1 MFVGSLFFNFI
12 FYKYEKHCN
21 LTAYKTSPM
30 EKKLVEEMQNMSS
43 KLMKSYETFSAINEV
58 DIATS
63 PKTAVYNED
72 KLTLYKYDRTSEP
85 TYKTPVLI
93 VYALVN
99 TYKMLDIQPDRSY
112 IRNLLEAG
120 LDVYLIDWGNPT
132 KIDKYL
138 SIDDYVNGYINNC
151 VDFIRKKNR
160 VEKINILSICQ
171 GGTLS
176 VIYSALYPN
185 KVKNLVTHVTPIDF
199 STNDGLL
206 FRWSKDMDFDKIV
219 EGFGGLIP
227 GDFLNQGFDMLK
239 PMMKLQKQQTL
250 TNSLDDKDKLMNFLR
265 MEKWI
270 SESPDQAGECFK
282 EFMKGFYQENKLVKG
297 ELEIGGKKVNLKNLT
312 SNLLNIY
319 ATEDHLVPPAA
330 TIPLNDLV
338 GSKDKELYSFKGGH
352 IGGFVGSKSQKELA
366 PAVTSWLKKRD

>member
-1 MFVGSLFFNFI
+1 
-12 FYKYEKHCN
+12 
-21 LTAYKTSPM
+21 M
-30 EKKLVEEMQNMSS
+30 ETNVIQEMSDMGQ
-43 KLMKSYETFSAINEV
+43 KILKGYDTLKQIHEV

-72 KLTLYKYDRTSEP
+72 KLTLYRYNTESDP

-99 TYKMLDIQPDRSY
+99 TYKMLDLQPDRSY
-112 IRNLLEAG
+112 IKKLLEAG
-120 LDVYLIDWGNPT
+120 LDVYLIDWGYPS
-132 KIDKYL
+132 KGDRYI
-138 SIDDYVNGYINNC
+138 SMDDYVNGYINNC

-199 STNDGLL
+199 NTNDGLL
-206 FRWSKDMDFDKIV
+206 FRWSKDMDFDKLV
-219 EGFGGLIP
+219 DANHGLIP

-239 PMMKLQKQQTL
+239 PMMKAQKQQAL
-250 TNSLDDKDKLMNFLR
+250 TNAMDDKDKLLNFLR

-270 SESPDQAGECFK
+270 SESPDQTGECFRQ
-282 EFMKGFYQENKLVKG
+282 FMKDLYQENKLIKG
-297 ELEIGGKKVNLKNLT
+297 ELEVGGKKVNLKNLT
-312 SNLLNIY
+312 APLMNIY

-330 TIPLNDLV
+330 TIPLNDYV
-338 GSKDKELYSFKGGH
+338 GSTDKELYSFKGGH
-352 IGGFVGSKSQKELA
+352 IGVFVGGKSQKELA
-366 PAVTSWLKKRD
+366 PAVTSWLKQRDK

>member
-1 MFVGSLFFNFI
+1 
-12 FYKYEKHCN
+12 
-21 LTAYKTSPM
+21 M
-30 EKKLVEEMQNMSS
+30 ENKLVEEMNTLSS
-43 KLMKSYETFSAINEV
+43 KLFKSYETFNQIEEV
-58 DIATS
+58 EIAAS
-63 PKTAVYNED
+63 PKTAVYKED
-72 KLTLYKYDRTSEP
+72 KLTLYRYNRDTDP

-112 IRNLLEAG
+112 IKNLLAAG

-132 KIDKYL
+132 KSDKYL
-138 SIDDYVNGYINNC
+138 GIDDYVNGYINNC

-176 VIYSALYPN
+176 VIYASLYPN
-185 KVKNLVTHVTPIDF
+185 KIKNLVTHVTPVDF

-206 FRWSKDMDFDKIV
+206 FRWSKDMNFEKIV
-219 EGFGGLIP
+219 EGFNGLIP

-250 TNSLDDKDKLMNFLR
+250 TSALDDKDKLLNFLR

-270 SESPDQAGECFK
+270 SESPDQAGQCFK
-282 EFMKGFYQENKLVKG
+282 EFMTDLYQENKLVKG
-297 ELEIGGKKVNLKNLT
+297 ELEVGGKKVNLKNLT
-312 SNLLNIY
+312 CNLLNIY

-330 TIPLNDLV
+330 TIPLNDHV

-352 IGGFVGSKSQKELA
+352 IGVFVGGKSQKELA
-366 PAVTSWLKKRD
+366 PAVTQWLKKRD

>member
-1 MFVGSLFFNFI
+1 
-12 FYKYEKHCN
+12 
-21 LTAYKTSPM
+21 M
-30 EKKLVEEMQNMSS
+30 ENKLVEEMNKISSNM
-43 KLMKSYETFSAINEV
+43 LKSYETFNNISEV
-58 DIATS
+58 DIAIS
-63 PKTAVYNED
+63 PKTTVYTED
-72 KLTLYKYDRTSEP
+72 KLTLYKYDRETP
-85 TYKTPVLI
+85 ATYKTPVLI

-112 IRNLLEAG
+112 IQNLLAAG
-120 LDVYLIDWGNPT
+120 LEVYLIDWGNPT
-132 KIDKYL
+132 KVDQYL

-176 VIYSALYPN
+176 VIYSALYPS
-185 KVKNLVTHVTPIDF
+185 KIKNLVTHVTPIDF

-206 FRWSKDMDFDKIV
+206 FKWSRDMDFDKIV
-219 EGFGGLIP
+219 EGFDGLIP
-227 GDFLNQGFDMLK
+227 GQFLNQGFDMLK
-239 PMMKLQKQQTL
+239 PMMKIQKQQSL
-250 TNSLDDKDKLMNFLR
+250 TSALDDKDKLMNFLR

-270 SESPDQAGECFK
+270 SESPDQAGQCFK
-282 EFMKGFYQENKLVKG
+282 EFMKDLYQENKLVKG
-297 ELEIGGKKVNLKNLT
+297 VLEVGGKKVNLKNLT

-330 TIPLNDLV
+330 TIPLNDYV

-352 IGGFVGSKSQKELA
+352 IGVFVGGKSQKELA
-366 PAVTSWLKKRD
+366 PAVTAWLKKRD

>member
-1 MFVGSLFFNFI
+1 
-12 FYKYEKHCN
+12 
-21 LTAYKTSPM
+21 M

-43 KLMKSYETFSAINEV
+43 KLMKSYETLSAINEI

-63 PKTAVYNED
+63 PKTAVYHED
-72 KLTLYKYDRTSEP
+72 KLTLYRYDRTTES

-112 IRNLLEAG
+112 IRNLLDAG

-132 KIDKYL
+132 KVDKYL
-138 SIDDYVNGYINNC
+138 SIDDYVNTYINNC

-160 VEKINILSICQ
+160 IEKINILSICQ

-176 VIYSALYPN
+176 VIYSSLYPN

-219 EGFGGLIP
+219 AGFDGLIP

-270 SESPDQAGECFK
+270 SESPDQAGECFR
-282 EFMKGFYQENKLVKG
+282 EFMKDLYQENKLIKG
-297 ELEIGGKKVNLKNLT
+297 ELEVGGKKVNLKNLT

-330 TIPLNDLV
+330 TTPLNDYV
-338 GSKDKELYSFKGGH
+338 GSEDKELYSFKGGH
-352 IGGFVGSKSQKELA
+352 IGVFVGSKSQKELA
-366 PAVTSWLKKRD
+366 PAVTGWLKKRD